1 MQGEEASAD
10 TEAAASYPDLV
21 KIINEDVY
29 IKQQIFYV
37 DETAF
42 YWKKVWSRTF
52 MAREEIPWLQNFKGQ
67 SLLLGFNA
75 AGDFKRK

>member
-42 YWKKVWSRTF
+42 Y
-52 MAREEIPWLQNFKGQ
+52 
-67 SLLLGFNA
+67 
-75 AGDFKRK
+75 